1 MSTPPEPYKT
11 SGKTCCTF
19 AYCYHFDIDQAT
31 GIRSAKLDSGPTLG
45 EVRGRLAALQL
56 RLEEQG
62 RSTYANMDEDG
73 DQEIYAFD
81 SGFLAGLRYAI
92 NGIDNV
98 RRNL

>member
-1 MSTPPEPYKT
+1 
-11 SGKTCCTF
+11 
-19 AYCYHFDIDQAT
+19 
-31 GIRSAKLDSGPTLG
+31 
-45 EVRGRLAALQL
+45 
-56 RLEEQG
+56 
-62 RSTYANMDEDG
+62 MDEDG